1 MTGRTTALRHA
12 KKRLLFM
19 TLLLAAAS
27 GSGRMQGQTAATA
40 ARASEPLP
48 RQQAPRDVT
57 GYWVSVVSEDWHS
70 RMVTPPKGD
79 FESVPLNTEGRRVAN
94 LWDPAREAATGGA
107 CKAYGAAAI
116 MRMPGRVRI
125 TWEGDTTLKIETDA
139 GSQTRRLLFGRAPV
153 RGWRVTARGE
163 VEWFETGSPAP
174 APSGPAQWQGYSVA
188 SWEIAAD
195 PAVTHAAVFFAGGL
209 GTGVNGAGM
218 AVPGRFGSLHAV
230 TTRLKAGFLRKNGVP
245 YSAAAVVT
253 EDFDFRTE
261 DDGTEWFTVTT
272 VVEDPTYLA
281 SPFVTSTDFRKE
293 PDGSKW
299 RPTPC
304 AVNVR

>member
-1 MTGRTTALRHA
+1 MTDSTITRRVLAIV
-12 KKRLLFM
+12 
-19 TLLLAAAS
+19 LLLAATSA
-27 GSGRMQGQTAATA
+27 GGRMHAQSAATA
-40 ARASEPLP
+40 APASSPLP
-48 RQQAPRDVT
+48 RQQSPRDVT

-70 RMVTPPKGD
+70 RMVTPRKGD
-79 FESVPLNTEGRRVAN
+79 FESVPLNAEGLRVAN
-94 LWDPAREAATGGA
+94 TWDPVREAATGGA

-125 TWEGDTTLKIETDA
+125 SWEGDATLKLETDA
-139 GSQTRRLLFGRAPV
+139 GSQTRRLLFGREPV

-163 VEWFETGSPAP
+163 VEWFQTGSRTP
-174 APSGPAQWQGYSVA
+174 APSGAPQWQGYSVA
-188 SWEIAAD
+188 VWEIAAD
-195 PAVTHAAVFFAGGL
+195 PTVTHAAVFFAGGL

-218 AVPGRFGSLHAV
+218 ARPGRFGSLHAV
-230 TTRLKAGFLRKNGVP
+230 TTRLKPGFLRKNGVP
-245 YSAAAVVT
+245 YSASAVVT

-304 AVNVR
+304 VAN